1 MYGEN
6 DKEGTQNIL
15 VYVLETSLRLLHP
28 FMPFITEEIRS
39 KLPYTSGSIMETSFP
54 QYKEKNLD
62 LGVEK
67 SFSTVINVI
76 TCVRNIR
83 GEMNLNP
90 GLNLNV
96 LVRTEHDQQTTI
108 LKDNSIYINSLARA
122 TLIEYGPTVQKPRV
136 STSSVCDKM
145 DVFVSLDGKMDFTE
159 EKKRVEKELKK
170 VEKDII
176 VLTEKLSNKKFI
188 DKAPPEVIEKDSQR
202 KQVLSEKQARLI
214 IHLDTID
221 LALS

>member
-1 MYGEN
+1 
-6 DKEGTQNIL
+6 
-15 VYVLETSLRLLHP
+15 
-28 FMPFITEEIRS
+28 
-39 KLPYTSGSIMETSFP
+39 
-54 QYKEKNLD
+54 
-62 LGVEK
+62 
-67 SFSTVINVI
+67 
-76 TCVRNIR
+76 
-83 GEMNLNP
+83 
-90 GLNLNV
+90 
-96 LVRTEHDQQTTI
+96 
-108 LKDNSIYINSLARA
+108 
-122 TLIEYGPTVQKPRV
+122 
-136 STSSVCDKM
+136 M
-145 DVFVSLDGKMDFTE
+145 DIFVSLDGKMDFTE

>member
-1 MYGEN
+1 
-6 DKEGTQNIL
+6 
-15 VYVLETSLRLLHP
+15 
-28 FMPFITEEIRS
+28 
-39 KLPYTSGSIMETSFP
+39 
-54 QYKEKNLD
+54 
-62 LGVEK
+62 
-67 SFSTVINVI
+67 
-76 TCVRNIR
+76 VRNIR

-90 GLNLNV
+90 GLNLDV
-96 LVRTEHDQQTTI
+96 FVRTEHDQQATI
-108 LKDNSIYINSLARA
+108 IKDNSIYINSLARS
-122 TLIEYGPTVQKPRV
+122 TLIEYGPTVQKPRL

-145 DVFVSLDGKMDFTE
+145 DIFVSLDGKMNFTE

-170 VEKDII
+170 VAKDII

-202 KQVLSEKQARLI
+202 KQVLSEKEARLI